1 MQRSSSDESYIT
13 SFKQVL
19 YRHGGTMSTLAALGL
34 MLTLASKLLNRYASD
49 FLTDPTLYL
58 IAGTIICVFFILFLR
73 FRKWELNK
81 SQLLWIAYLLG
92 ISIVEEIAFRLTIPF
107 LIMGVFGGFL
117 SVLLSNLVF
126 ALIHYVTL
134 RWKLIPCVFTFMG
147 GIGFSRLL
155 ENSENIVLVILVHW
169 FVTFL
174 NTPRPP
180 KILEKN

>member
-1 MQRSSSDESYIT
+1 
-13 SFKQVL
+13 
-19 YRHGGTMSTLAALGL
+19 MSALAALGL

-58 IAGTIICVFFILFLR
+58 IAGTIICVFFTLFLR

-107 LIMGVFGGFL
+107 LLLGIFGGFL

-174 NTPRPP
+174 NTPTPP
-180 KILEKN
+180 KRRGEGLKADQPS